1 MAPESRR
8 RSKGLRTFDPVLFS
22 LKVRLMGIVSIYI
35 AIPTKDSIQDHVRTV
50 AFAAVAPLP

>member
-22 LKVRLMGIVSIYI
+22 LKVRL
-35 AIPTKDSIQDHVRTV
+35 TTE
-50 AFAAVAPLP
+50 FAKGALDELERLQKGTPGTHLRC